1 MAALPLTGITTS
13 MVASAIG
20 AGSNDVGALCTHPNI
35 NKWSKWK
42 PVNHSSVV
50 GLTESQFSGL
60 KYGINIFELFSTVG
74 TTFNSQNWNYN
85 KPTSLSPKRLGDFRL
100 YEHTAPVPFLQKH
113 GTGEI
118 VFAKFVNV
126 NTNIM
131 FDILRT
137 PAELAG
143 YCLNIENLVTE
154 GGLALAGN
162 YYLAADIYPRGAT
175 SGSPLLTLYSLNK
188 IGYSEGVY
196 NEDDRSIRLDEPSI
210 PSGDYAYHLYLS
222 THNATV
228 PDGEL
233 RKNYPI
239 HWISAYP
246 NKINMSVKTLAEQFT
261 IAFVGIM
268 PASGS
273 WPDGTTSTKIG
284 ALQNYGNGSS
294 TDFGT
299 LRNFVARFK
308 ITNSTGKTVYI
319 PRGTLRVNYNYQNIW
334 TDASPS
340 NTYGSVATGSDIV
353 ISNGASVFFN
363 SGTLRLLPTNIPSGS
378 IDITVFPN
386 FKLYYFNDKA
396 QVGDPNQYE
405 PFYHN
410 PIEPAVSL
418 RFIN

>member
-1 MAALPLTGITTS
+1 MALPNSNISTSLVKTT
-13 MVASAIG
+13 IG
-20 AGSNDVGALCTHPNI
+20 ASTNDVGALCTHPSV
-35 NKWSKWK
+35 NKWSKYK
-42 PVNHSSVV
+42 PVNSTSIT
-50 GLTESQFSGL
+50 GLTPQQFANL
-60 KYGINIFELFSTVG
+60 KYGINIMELFGTVG
-74 TTFNSQNWNYN
+74 SAYNSANWAYN
-85 KPTSLSPKRLGDFRL
+85 KPSSLNPKRIGDFRS
-100 YEHTAPVPFLQKH
+100 YEHTAPVPLLQNH

-143 YCLNIENLVTE
+143 HCLNIENIATE
-154 GGLALAGN
+154 GGGVIAGN

-175 SGSPLLTLYSLNK
+175 SGSPIETLYSLQK
-188 IGYSEGVY
+188 IGYSTGAY
-196 NEDDRSIRLDEPSI
+196 DEDERSIRLSEPSI
-210 PSGDYAYHLYLS
+210 PAGNYAYHLYMS

-228 PDGEL
+228 PSGES

-239 HWISAYP
+239 NWTSAAP
-246 NKINMSVKTLAEQFT
+246 NKINMSVKTLTEQFT
-261 IAFVGIM
+261 IEFVGIM

-294 TDFGT
+294 NDFGT
-299 LRNFVARFK
+299 LRYFIARFK
-308 ITNSTGKTVYI
+308 ITNHTGRTVYI
-319 PRGTLRVNYNYQNIW
+319 PRNQLRVNYNYKNTW
-334 TDASPS
+334 TDGIIS
-340 NTYGSVATGSDIV
+340 NTYGSIATGGDIV

-363 SGTLRLLPTNIPSGS
+363 SASLRLLPTNIPSES

-386 FKLYYFNDKA
+386 FKLFYYNDGA
-396 QVGDPNQYE
+396 PVGDPNQYE

-410 PIEPAVSL
+410 PSEPAVSL

>member
-1 MAALPLTGITTS
+1 MAIIVKPVSFREKVRTKL
-13 MVASAIG
+13 SA
-20 AGSNDVGALCTHPNI
+20 ATDDCGALCTHTNV
-35 NKWSKWK
+35 NRWSKRK
-42 PVNHSSVV
+42 PINHSSVIE
-50 GLTESQFSGL
+50 LTEAQFSAL
-60 KYGINIFELFSTVG
+60 KYGINIVELSSTVG
-74 TTFNSQNWNYN
+74 TSYNIANWNYN
-85 KPTSLSPKRLGDFRL
+85 KPTTLGPKRIGDFNL

-143 YCLNIENLVTE
+143 YCLNIENIVTE
-154 GGLALAGN
+154 GGLAIAGN

-175 SGSPLLTLYSLNK
+175 SGSPLLTLYSMNK

-196 NEDDRSIRLDEPSI
+196 SEDDRSIRLSEPSI
-210 PSGDYAYHLYLS
+210 PAGNYTYHLYLS

-228 PDGEL
+228 PSGEI

-239 HWISAYP
+239 NWIYSYP

-261 IAFVGIM
+261 VEFVGIM

-273 WPDGTTSTKIG
+273 WPDGTTSTKTG
-284 ALQNYGNGSS
+284 MLQNYGNGSS
-294 TDFGT
+294 NDFGT
-299 LRNFVARFK
+299 LRNFIARFK
-308 ITNSTGKTVYI
+308 ITNSTGQTVYI
-319 PRGTLRVNYNYQNIW
+319 PRDKLRVNYNYQNTW

-340 NTYGSVATGSDIV
+340 NTYGNIATGGDIV

-363 SGTLRLLPTNIPSGS
+363 SASLRLLPTNIPSGS
-378 IDITVFPN
+378 IDITVFPTPKI
-386 FKLYYFNDKA
+386 FYYNNLTP
-396 QVGDPNQYE
+396 VGQDPYE
-405 PFYHN
+405 PFTHN
-410 PIEPAVSL
+410 PLEQGVSL